1 MPMLGIMASAISGNL
16 WAPTGAYDS
25 ISSVTLSA
33 VTPSITFTGIP
44 STYTHLQ
51 VRALM
56 KSTTTGTSIN
66 DIWFQLNGD
75 TNSNYATHYLFGAGS
90 GTPTSGAAT
99 TQTKFF
105 AANAAPYVG
114 NTPFGVMVT
123 DILDYGNIN
132 KYKTARSLAG
142 ADLNGTGWIGLSS
155 GLWMSTAAVTSITI
169 LPGANS
175 FDTNTQISL
184 YGVK

>member
-1 MPMLGIMASAISGNL
+1 MLGIMASAISGHL
-16 WAPTGAYDS
+16 TAVSYDS
-25 ISSVTLSA
+25 IATATVTSGG
-33 VTPSITFTGIP
+33 TSSITFSSIP

-56 KSTTTGTSIN
+56 KSTTTGTSAN
-66 DIWFQLNGD
+66 DVWFQLNGD
-75 TNSNYATHYLFGAGS
+75 TGSNYATHYLFGAGS
-90 GTPTSGAAT
+90 GTPTSGAVT

-105 AANAAPYVG
+105 AANTAPYVG
-114 NTPFGVMVT
+114 NTPFGVMIT

-184 YGVK
+184 YGIK